1 MTGRIHPMHRSE
13 RRVAWVIQVLVVIGI
28 LVVLVGDLL
37 GGGATDQPATD
48 GTAAQTDV
56 SDPAGSTA
64 TTAIDA
70 AATTGATT
78 GGTAGVSST
87 TGIPTTTL
95 PMRTFTLVATGDII
109 SHGAVAERAD
119 ANVDEGWDYSEM
131 FRRVRPVLAGA
142 DLALCHLESPLSMD
156 DEDLSFSSTF
166 RVPSSLADA
175 IAGAGYDGC
184 SLASNH
190 ALDSGRSSV
199 DATLHHLRRVGLGTA
214 GMADSADAA
223 GPAWYEPGGIR
234 VAHLSYTDLM
244 NGRDLPTDPPWLVG
258 HLDPAGIQADAA
270 AAVADGAEFV
280 VVSLHWGEEFRVQP
294 TDRQA
299 MLVDR
304 LLAMPDLDLVL
315 GHHAHVVQPVV
326 RRDGKAAVIGL
337 GNFLTNQ
344 PGDEANPCS
353 ACPPSTQDG
362 LIAWFAVADGADGP
376 RVVDAGYVPT
386 WVDREHAF
394 EIVPIGIGDP
404 GQVDPAVLA
413 ESAARTAAVVE
424 PGLRRL
430 EFTAG

>member
-1 MTGRIHPMHRSE
+1 
-13 RRVAWVIQVLVVIGI
+13 
-28 LVVLVGDLL
+28 
-37 GGGATDQPATD
+37 
-48 GTAAQTDV
+48 
-56 SDPAGSTA
+56 
-64 TTAIDA
+64 
-70 AATTGATT
+70 
-78 GGTAGVSST
+78 VSST
-87 TGIPTTTL
+87 TGIPATTVTV
-95 PMRTFTLVATGDII
+95 RTFTLVATGDII

-156 DEDLSFSSTF
+156 DEDLSFSGTF

-258 HLDPAGIQADAA
+258 HLDPAGVEADVA

-280 VVSLHWGEEFRVQP
+280 IVSP
-294 TDRQA
+294 TGARNTGSS
-299 MLVDR
+299 R
-304 LLAMPDLDLVL
+304 PT
-315 GHHAHVVQPVV
+315 G
-326 RRDGKAAVIGL
+326 RRCWSTAYS
-337 GNFLTNQ
+337 
-344 PGDEANPCS
+344 PC
-353 ACPPSTQDG
+353 
-362 LIAWFAVADGADGP
+362 
-376 RVVDAGYVPT
+376 PT
-386 WVDREHAF
+386 WTWCWATTPTWSSRWYA
-394 EIVPIGIGDP
+394 GT
-404 GQVDPAVLA
+404 ARRRS
-413 ESAARTAAVVE
+413 SAWATS
-424 PGLRRL
+424 
-430 EFTAG
+430 